1 MVLKESPGVLLDFTE
16 MEFESLCCYSGK
28 GHQLK
33 IYIVNPDSLDVKPDC
48 QYQQSAKHAA
58 GTWQLQLKMTF
69 PLEL

>member
-1 MVLKESPGVLLDFTE
+1 MLLQW
-16 MEFESLCCYSGK
+16 K
-28 GHQLK
+28 GAPIK
-33 IYIVNPDSLDVKPDC
+33 KYIYIVNPDSLDVKPDC